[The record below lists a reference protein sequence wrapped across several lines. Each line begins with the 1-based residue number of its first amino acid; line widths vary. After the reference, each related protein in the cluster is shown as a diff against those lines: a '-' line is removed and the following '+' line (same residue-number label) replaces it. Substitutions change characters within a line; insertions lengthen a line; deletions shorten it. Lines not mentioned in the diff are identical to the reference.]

1 MSEQVM
7 DEFSNEMHSMVY
19 MVVYFVFLFGNIFSV
34 GPVFE
39 PSITL
44 IEMIEKE
51 SKTFEMRA
59 VANPT
64 SITYT
69 LYKGGQQSSSFTP
82 NNGKLV
88 ISNVRREEAGNYSLK
103 ATNSIGSA
111 YHHFQVKVKCKAE
124 GSVLV

>member
-1 MSEQVM
+1 MNLERNAFFGIYSGI
-7 DEFSNEMHSMVY
+7 FC
-19 MVVYFVFLFGNIFSV
+19 VFIWTSFSV

-39 PSITL
+39 PSVAL

-82 NNGKLV
+82 NNGKLE
-88 ISNVRREEAGNYSLK
+88 ISNIRREKAGNYSLK

-111 YHHFQVKVKCKAE
+111 YHHFQVKVKCKTDRA
-124 GSVLV
+124 VLA